1 MKSLQWHISP
11 YSSLKLNIFFEF
23 LPLVAFSFIFVQS
36 LISQRQGEQAVNNR
50 DNQMKVF
57 LFFFFL
63 PGISTSKTEK
73 AIKILKQQNEAGTGI
88 AASAKCLPS

>member
-57 LFFFFL
+57 LFFFFSYL
-63 PGISTSKTEK
+63 GFLHQKLRK
-73 AIKILKQQNEAGTGI
+73 RLKF
-88 AASAKCLPS
+88 

>member
-57 LFFFFL
+57 LFFFF
-63 PGISTSKTEK
+63 PTWDFY
-73 AIKILKQQNEAGTGI
+73 IKNWE
-88 AASAKCLPS
+88 SD